1 MCNCICN
8 PIFRYIYHFF
18 NIKKC
23 EICNKNFLHKTELST
38 HIKTNHPEIFVWG
51 SSKDFFKMLEK
62 EKLII

>member
-1 MCNCICN
+1 MGNCICE
-8 PIFRYIYHFF
+8 PIFKYIYYLC

-23 EICNKNFLHKTELST
+23 KICNKKFLYKKELST

-51 SSKDFFKMLEK
+51 SAKNFSKMLEK